1 MRKIAEGMAHLPR
14 AQASLLE
21 TAQEY
26 DRRAA
31 KAEKRLSNKPR
42 PRLAV
47 GALHRNFS
55 NANISGDAA

>member
-31 KAEKRLSNKPR
+31 KAEKRLSSKQHPDHVR
-42 PRLAV
+42 RAGGQKQKAPVA
-47 GALHRNFS
+47 S
-55 NANISGDAA
+55 